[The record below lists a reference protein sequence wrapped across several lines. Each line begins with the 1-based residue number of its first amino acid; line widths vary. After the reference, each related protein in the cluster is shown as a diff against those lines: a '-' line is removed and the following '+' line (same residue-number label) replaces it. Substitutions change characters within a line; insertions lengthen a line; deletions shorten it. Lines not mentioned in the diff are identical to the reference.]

1 MIDQITVFLENSE
14 GRLASM
20 CRTLADAGV
29 NMSAL
34 SIADTTDFGVVRIIA
49 DDPDKA
55 VKALT
60 DNDYR
65 AAITS
70 VAAIAVP
77 NKPGGLATL
86 LETLDSYKLNIEYG
100 YCFSL
105 NGEDAVDVLKFR
117 SAEAA
122 IEATDALEEAG
133 FKVLSQQDLM

>member
-1 MIDQITVFLENSE
+1 MIEQITVFLENSE
-14 GRLASM
+14 GRLAAM

-49 DDPDKA
+49 DDPQRA

-60 DNDYR
+60 DCDYR
-65 AAITS
+65 AAITR

-77 NKPGGLATL
+77 NRPGGLADL
-86 LETLDSYKLNIEYG
+86 LETLDNLKLNIEYG

-105 NGEDAVDVLKFR
+105 DGETAVDVLKFR
-117 SAEAA
+117 SIDAASEAVG
-122 IEATDALEEAG
+122 ALEEAG
-133 FKVLSQQDLM
+133 FRLLAQEDLA